1 MRPLAKK
8 VEKKSLPSN
17 WIFHF
22 LDFKPLSGGKI
33 RHRVSLLKYQSLI
46 MIFGGKDQRFLSC
59 LLRRTGGNF
68 ASFALLDGFIGSKYG
83 LKDTK
88 KTLNS
93 KERLT
98 YA

>member
-22 LDFKPLSGGKI
+22 LDSKPLSEGKI

-46 MIFGGKDQRFLSC
+46 MNFGGRVDQLFPVS
-59 LLRRTGGNF
+59 LRRTGGNF
-68 ASFALLDGFIGSKYG
+68 ASFALLDGFIGPKYETNITVTVP
-83 LKDTK
+83 K
-88 KTLNS
+88 
-93 KERLT
+93 
-98 YA
+98 